1 MKDKI
6 INATHVEGLLYEH
19 KLEKKVT
26 GENSKNPGTTY
37 ITGTIDIATD
47 DKCVNIVPIHFTYV
61 TEKTAKGN
69 TNATFGVLN
78 NIIEG
83 NIKTMMGAGQDV
95 AAKVR
100 VDSALGLNEFY
111 SDRSGQE
118 ELVSVK
124 RNEGGFVHT
133 ADTISEDEK
142 TRNRFEMDMIIC
154 SAKRLEANEERN
166 IPEKVIV
173 KGFVFDF
180 RKTLLPVEFS
190 ATNPNAMNYFE
201 DLNASPSE
209 PVFTKI
215 WGRQISETIVR
226 EIREESAFG
235 DDSVREVR
243 SNRKDW
249 VITGAAREQYV
260 WDDESSITVDEF
272 KKALAERETYLATI
286 KQRQDE
292 WKASQASASAPK
304 AGDFNF

>member
-1 MKDKI
+1 MKEKM
-6 INATHVEGLLYEH
+6 INATHIEGLLYEH

-37 ITGTIDIATD
+37 ITGTVDIATD
-47 DKCVNIVPIHFTYV
+47 DKCVNIVPVHFTYV

-83 NIKTMMGAGQDV
+83 NIKTMMGAGAEA

-100 VDSALGLNEFY
+100 VDSAVGLNEFY
-111 SDRSGQE
+111 SDRTGQE

-124 RNEGGFVHT
+124 RNEGGFIHT
-133 ADTISEDEK
+133 ADAIAEDEK
-142 TRNRFEMDMIIC
+142 TRNTFQTDMIIC
-154 SAKRLEANEERN
+154 SAIRQEANEERN

-173 KGFVFDF
+173 KGFIFDF
-180 RKTLLPVEFS
+180 RKALLPVEFS

-201 DLNASPSE
+201 DLGASNSA
-209 PVFTKI
+209 PVFTKV
-215 WGRQISETIVR
+215 WGRQLSETVVR

-243 SNRKDW
+243 STRKDW
-249 VITGAAREQYV
+249 VITGAARDQYV
-260 WDDESSITVDEF
+260 WDDEGSITVAEF
-272 KKALAERETYLATI
+272 KQALADREVALADM
-286 KQRQDE
+286 KKRNDE
-292 WKASQASASAPK
+292 WKASQNQAPA
-304 AGDFNF
+304 AGGFNF